1 MPLWYNEDTELAK
14 TESGDGMGNIKPWE
28 ELTIRDDYMF
38 KLVMR
43 RKHICKTMIEKLLKL
58 KLSDIR
64 YIDEEKT
71 VKPKCESKGVRLDVY
86 VEGSGEIFEIEMQVR
101 QPDSGE
107 LAKRVRYYQAML
119 DTDHLMA
126 GQKYKTLPTT
136 YIIFICPFDPF
147 GKSRHIYTFRNLC
160 VEENGLELDDKT
172 TKVFVNSKGTAN
184 DVTPDVKAFLD
195 YVNGVFSNDT
205 FVQEIEDEIVRV
217 KEMQEE
223 RVKYMTY
230 EMKIEEER
238 ELAEEKGVEKGE
250 NKLARLISCLLS
262 SGNADDVEIAVKD
275 INRRQQL
282 YTHYGIS

>member
-1 MPLWYNEDTELAK
+1 MKEKLYRK
-14 TESGDGMGNIKPWE
+14 RGDDMGNIKPWE
-28 ELTIRDDYMF
+28 DLTIRDDYMF

-43 RKHICKTMIEKLLKL
+43 RKHICKTMIEKLLKI

-71 VKPKCESKGVRLDVY
+71 VKPTYESKGVRLDVY
-86 VEGSGEIFEIEMQVR
+86 VEGSDEIFEIEMQVR

-107 LAKRVRYYQAML
+107 LAKRVRYYQVMIDA
-119 DTDHLMA
+119 DHLMA

-147 GKSRHIYTFRNLC
+147 QKSRHIYTFRNLC
-160 VEENGLELDDKT
+160 VEENGLEMDDKT
-172 TKVFVNSKGTAN
+172 TRVFVNSKGTAN
-184 DVTPDVKAFLD
+184 DVTPDVKAFLN
-195 YVNGVFSNDT
+195 YVNGVFSNDA
-205 FVQEIEDEIVRV
+205 FVREIEDEIVRI
-217 KEMQEE
+217 KELQEE

-238 ELAEEKGVEKGE
+238 EIAEEKGRAEGE

-262 SGNADDVEIAVKD
+262 SGKAADVEMAVND
-275 INRRQQL
+275 IKKRQQL
-282 YTHYGIS
+282 YMQYGIS